1 MSPYREESL
10 TLREVCPVVEQVCLL
25 LLEVLAVVTEKL
37 YFWKSKLPVHM
48 NDALALE
55 GMVVGTWVGVGFV
68 LVGHVHGEL
77 ELQGTSLKKRP
88 MLLDRFSLGDRI
100 RRWSSSA
107 SRLPVFQQGKNIQST
122 IAPTAAGYF
131 FWPNQS

>member
-1 MSPYREESL
+1 
-10 TLREVCPVVEQVCLL
+10 VCLL

-37 YFWKSKLPVHM
+37 HFWKSKLPVHM

-55 GMVVGTWVGVGFV
+55 GMVVGTWVGVGFA

-77 ELQGTSLKKRP
+77 ELQGTSLKKRA
-88 MLLDRFSLGDRI
+88 MLFDRFSLGDRI

-107 SRLPVFQQGKNIQST
+107 SRLPVFQQGKNIVHHCSNSSWILFLAQPIVVVSF
-122 IAPTAAGYF
+122 ASVKLF
-131 FWPNQS
+131 HSFV